1 MSVTIPPEETETSAV
16 PNQTNLTMASSMSSV
31 SNNSTINS
39 VITTEDEYGYYDYYP
54 QYKITISYVLF
65 VLFAIVIL
73 LGLIFNSLALATF
86 LASKSLSKA
95 TTGLYLIALAVA
107 DNIFLCGK

>member
-1 MSVTIPPEETETSAV
+1 MHSAGNITTI
-16 PNQTNLTMASSMSSV
+16 SSV
-31 SNNSTINS
+31 N
-39 VITTEDEYGYYDYYP
+39 TTEDEYGYYDDYP

-86 LASKSLSKA
+86 LTSKILSKA

-107 DNIFLCGK
+107 DNIFLCGKYSIFMILLGSLKRCCS